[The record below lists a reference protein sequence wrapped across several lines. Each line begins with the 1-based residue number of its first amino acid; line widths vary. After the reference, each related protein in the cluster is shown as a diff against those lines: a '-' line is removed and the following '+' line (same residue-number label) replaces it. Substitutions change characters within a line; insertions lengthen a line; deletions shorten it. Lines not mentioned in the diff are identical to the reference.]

1 MDLQLVTEYR
11 NLRILVQSEIREVLN
26 QESFSFLPK
35 RYDMSRLLLEIE
47 TAWVKEAIEDT
58 TFLFFG
64 GKEPQDI
71 VYVILNR
78 MDPQHR
84 LRQLVFRRMIACNY
98 RRIPE
103 GELTLVL
110 RPSGL
115 YLYL

>member
-1 MDLQLVTEYR
+1 MDLQLVVEYR
-11 NLRILVQSEIREVLN
+11 NLRLLIQSEIRDVLSC
-26 QESFSFLPK
+26 ESFHYLPQ
-35 RYDMSRLLLEIE
+35 RYDMARLLIEVE
-47 TAWVKEAIEDT
+47 TAWIKEAIEDT

-64 GKEPQDI
+64 GNEPPGI

-84 LRQLVFRRMIACNY
+84 LREIVYRRMIACNY